1 MFIFNRCA
9 SGNCVVWIWLLN
21 FYPVIKV
28 WSDRMSSQRLG
39 LKPDTAEKTAEKKFQ
54 GNDVVSLCIQM
65 KISFNSLKLT

>member
-39 LKPDTAEKTAEKKFQ
+39 LKPDTAEKTAEKK
-54 GNDVVSLCIQM
+54 VSG
-65 KISFNSLKLT
+65 K